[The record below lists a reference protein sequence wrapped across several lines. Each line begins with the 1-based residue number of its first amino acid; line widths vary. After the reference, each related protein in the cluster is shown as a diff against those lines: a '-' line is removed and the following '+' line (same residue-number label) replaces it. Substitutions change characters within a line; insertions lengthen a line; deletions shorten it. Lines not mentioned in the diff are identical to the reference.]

1 MVQVKQVLGMYNITS
16 QIIKYNSYMDDRI
29 GMLILDVKGNY
40 YDFVQKEAIK
50 YGRLK
55 AVICIDTSR

>member
-1 MVQVKQVLGMYNITS
+1 MYNITS

-29 GMLILDVKGNY
+29 GMLILDVN
-40 YDFVQKEAIK
+40 YDFVQKEAIR

-55 AVICIDTSR
+55 DVICIDTSR

>member
-1 MVQVKQVLGMYNITS
+1 MYNITS
-16 QIIKYNSYMDDRI
+16 QIIKYNSYMNDRI

-55 AVICIDTSR
+55 DVICIDTSR

>member
-1 MVQVKQVLGMYNITS
+1 MYNITS

-40 YDFVQKEAIK
+40 YDFVQKESIK

-55 AVICIDTSR
+55 DVICIDTSR